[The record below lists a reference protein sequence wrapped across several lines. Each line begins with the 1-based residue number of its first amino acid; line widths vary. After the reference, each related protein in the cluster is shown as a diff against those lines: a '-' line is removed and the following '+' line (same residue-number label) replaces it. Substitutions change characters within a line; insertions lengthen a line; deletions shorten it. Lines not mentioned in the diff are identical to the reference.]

1 LVIFIRKRAAAR
13 GKFCPLLP
21 ILAQY
26 FDPFPS
32 KKPMNSEEKNPK
44 HNLAEEA
51 QEYNASL
58 GQGPVQKP
66 DAPTMGDQRTNV
78 NTENLTQSASG
89 DREVAPEF
97 GDAAD
102 PTSEELGTHH
112 RDE

>member
-1 LVIFIRKRAAAR
+1 
-13 GKFCPLLP
+13 
-21 ILAQY
+21 
-26 FDPFPS
+26 
-32 KKPMNSEEKNPK
+32 MNREEKNTRQ
-44 HNLAEEA
+44 NLEAEA

-58 GQGPVQKP
+58 GQGPAQAP
-66 DAPTMGDQRTNV
+66 DAPTMNDARTNV
-78 NTENLTQSASG
+78 NTENLTQSASA